1 MAQQNIYADLVE
13 DLLRDRDVRRL
24 VLHDHPG
31 VETGVVEHT
40 VGPHTLVADRQPHL
54 VGQ

>member
-1 MAQQNIYADLVE
+1 MEQQIIYADLVE

-24 VLHDHPG
+24 LLHDHPG